1 MYGRVCMRISAV
13 GSRAL
18 KPCSPVVSLVL
29 QAQAPTPGFS
39 DAGILSPV
47 PSGAPFSLA
56 RTPGAGPAGYGGR
69 VGRSPFPANTGGL
82 DMSDLTSNGGRPA
95 VAGDFHSFGGRQGG
109 AGLGFGGSASFSAS
123 SVGYAYSSSA
133 VASDGAREP
142 FLGAPRGRAAI
153 AGFDVRDRAAD
164 GEGRAAPS
172 AHDPSASEDPSQQ
185 RPSRSRS
192 ASQRRVHFQV
202 DQRAAVRAAAG
213 AADAEYLPGAEGGEA
228 AGEEGG
234 LYAEGE
240 AALPAPEVGLRF
252 RGRADRAAEAAEA
265 DAVREDSGLGRGM
278 YPQVPQAGSLGRWAG
293 GGATESKGGD
303 EPRAEDG
310 EEEGGAGRW
319 RPRQQARQTEAR
331 QQFAEE
337 RSPAAAAGR
346 SPAEAADGAAA
357 GRGGAG
363 SAFMS
368 PGPPGMHTPRTPGLP
383 ASAAYMSRG
392 TGARATP
399 LGRPAA
405 AAAVESAGGYTFAP
419 PAYADGGLSVM
430 SAAGVAGVAGAG
442 PVAPATGCAE
452 GHGVEEPYLRR
463 GQRGGSQDR
472 VSIFKAPPR
481 PPRARSAWCDWCSLL
496 LNC

>member
-1 MYGRVCMRISAV
+1 
-13 GSRAL
+13 
-18 KPCSPVVSLVL
+18 
-29 QAQAPTPGFS
+29 
-39 DAGILSPV
+39 
-47 PSGAPFSLA
+47 
-56 RTPGAGPAGYGGR
+56 
-69 VGRSPFPANTGGL
+69 
-82 DMSDLTSNGGRPA
+82 MSDLTSNGGRPA
-95 VAGDFHSFGGRQGG
+95 APGDYHSYGGRPGG
-109 AGLGFGGSASFSAS
+109 AGLGFGGSDSFSAS
-123 SVGYAYSSSA
+123 SVAYAYSASPD
-133 VASDGAREP
+133 ASDGVREP

-153 AGFDVRDRAAD
+153 AAFDVRERAAD
-164 GEGRAAPS
+164 GDVRAAPS
-172 AHDPSASEDPSQQ
+172 AHDASALEDPGQQ

-228 AGEEGG
+228 AGEGGGLFAEGG
-234 LYAEGE
+234 
-240 AALPAPEVGLRF
+240 AALPAPEAGLRF
-252 RGRADRAAEAAEA
+252 RGRADRAAEGAEA
-265 DAVREDSGLGRGM
+265 DAAREDSSLGRGV
-278 YPQVPQAGSLGRWAG
+278 YPQVPRAGSLGRGTG
-293 GGATESKGGD
+293 GGATESKGGEGPHAD
-303 EPRAEDG
+303 EG
-310 EEEGGAGRW
+310 EEEGGAGLW

-331 QQFAEE
+331 QQLAEE

-346 SPAEAADGAAA
+346 SPSEAADAAAA

-368 PGPPGMHTPRTPGLP
+368 PGSPGMHTPRTPGLP

-392 TGARATP
+392 AGARATP

-405 AAAVESAGGYTFAP
+405 AAAAAVESAGGYTFAS
-419 PAYADGGLSVM
+419 PAYADGGFSVM
-430 SAAGVAGVAGAG
+430 SAAGVAGAGA
-442 PVAPATGCAE
+442 AAATATGCGAG